1 MVSEWTEVSFGDIF
15 DISSSKRVLQREWQ
29 KEGIPFYRARE
40 IVKLAKDGVVDN
52 DLFITEDLY
61 EDYAR
66 KYGAPEPG
74 DLMVSAVGTL
84 GACYQVKTNDKFYF
98 KDASVLRFHPKKP
111 ICSRYIEHAFNS
123 RELIDQIQSGSGS
136 TVGTLTISRAKE
148 MSLLLPPLEEQKR
161 IAAILDQADA
171 LRRLRQRAIDRLN
184 ILGLAIFHEMFGDP
198 KANPKGFPWV
208 ELGNVADF
216 YSGNTLPEGEPFT
229 DQIDGHLIL
238 KVSDLNHPRNQQ
250 DVVCAASW
258 SASPG
263 SRAGTCPPDAL
274 VFPKRGGAIGTNKK
288 RWLKRSAILDPNL
301 MGVRPDGKELTMSF
315 LNGWF
320 QTFNLSDI
328 ASGSSVPQLNKK
340 DLAPLK
346 VALPPI
352 AEQVEYSRRIDTL
365 SMVRDGALGAALH
378 EEELFKVLQYRAFRG
393 EL

>member
-1 MVSEWTEVSFGDIF
+1 MNMVPLGELMPSRIPSVNPSKHLDEMFELWSIPAFDQGEPERLKGSEIG
-15 DISSSKRVLQREWQ
+15 SSKKCVEPDDVLLSRIVPHIRRSWVVGPINGARQIASGEW
-29 KEGIPFYRARE
+29 IPFRSPKVFPPYLRHVLVSDEFHAQFMKTVAGVGGSLLRARPE
-40 IVKLAKDGVVDN
+40 GVKK
-52 DLFITEDLY
+52 
-61 EDYAR
+61 
-66 KYGAPEPG
+66 
-74 DLMVSAVGTL
+74 
-84 GACYQVKTNDKFYF
+84 
-98 KDASVLRFHPKKP
+98 
-111 ICSRYIEHAFNS
+111 IE
-123 RELIDQIQSGSGS
+123 
-136 TVGTLTISRAKE
+136 VP
-148 MSLLLPPLEEQKR
+148 LPPLEEQKR

-184 ILGLAIFHEMFGDP
+184 ALGQAIFHEMFGDP
-198 KANPKGFPWV
+198 KGNPKGLPWI
-208 ELGNVADF
+208 ELGEVADF
-216 YSGNTLPEGEPFT
+216 YSGNTLPESEPFY
-229 DQIDGHLIL
+229 DQIDGHLVL
-238 KVSDLNHPRNQQ
+238 KVSDLNHPKNQQ

-301 MGVRPDGKELTMSF
+301 MGVHPNGKQMTMSF

-346 VALPPI
+346 VALPPV
-352 AEQVEYSRRIDTL
+352 ADQVEYSRRIEAL
-365 SMVRDGALGAALH
+365 SGVRDSALNSAMH
-378 EEELFKVLQYRAFRG
+378 DEKLFGVLQHRAFRG